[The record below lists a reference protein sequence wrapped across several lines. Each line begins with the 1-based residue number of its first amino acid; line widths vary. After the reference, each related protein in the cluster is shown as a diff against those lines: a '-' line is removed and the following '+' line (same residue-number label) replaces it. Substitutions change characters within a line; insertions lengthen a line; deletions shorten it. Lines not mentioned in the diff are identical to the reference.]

1 MGRQLIPQEGL
12 KVDGFTLGALLHRGG
27 FATIWEVTHPDHAGP
42 MVMKVPTILDGDDAP
57 TIVGFEVEQM
67 IAPRLTGP
75 HVARVI
81 ATGDF
86 AVMPYIVTE
95 RIAGG
100 SLLARFDGVPKPLD
114 EVIETAARIA
124 QAVHDLHRQH
134 VIHLDL
140 KPANVLQRETGEMV
154 LIDLGLARHDDLPDL
169 LAEEF
174 SIPMGTWPY
183 IAPEQFLRQ
192 RRDPRSDLFALGAM
206 AYELATGVKPF
217 GEPARL
223 RQVRRRLW
231 SDPDPPRRLRPELPE
246 WFQEIVLR
254 ALEVDPA
261 RRYQSAAQMQFDLTH
276 PAQVAVTARGRK
288 TAVDGFGALFSRWR
302 RMRKV
307 TRFPD
312 PPASIAQTIASAPV
326 LMVAVDLAPEMEAL
340 AERLRIGVT
349 RMLTLEPDARVACVN
364 VLKVPRIG
372 IEQVR
377 DEQGNHLHVQRLV
390 QLKAWAEGLD
400 LPPER
405 ITATV
410 LEDPDPADALVAH
423 ARVLHAE
430 HIIIGARASGA
441 ARRFL
446 GSVSAKVVAEADC
459 SVTVIRLPTQAP
471 PGGDVP
477 EVPPAVA

>member
-1 MGRQLIPQEGL
+1 MVGQIIPREGL
-12 KVDGFTLGALLHRGG
+12 TVDGFVLGPLLHRGG
-27 FATIWEVTHPDHAGP
+27 FATIWEVTHPDHAEP

-67 IAPRLTGP
+67 IAPRLAGP

-86 AVMPYIVTE
+86 AVLPYIVTE
-95 RIAGG
+95 RIDGG
-100 SLLARFDGVPKPLD
+100 SLLARFDGAPKPVD

-140 KPANVLQRETGEMV
+140 KPANVLQRATGEMV
-154 LIDLGLARHDDLPDL
+154 LIDLGLARHDHLPDL

-174 SIPMGTWPY
+174 AIPMGTWPY
-183 IAPEQFLRQ
+183 IAPEQVLRE

-206 AYELATGVKPF
+206 AYEFATGVKPF
-217 GEPARL
+217 GEPASL

-231 SDPDPPRRLRPELPE
+231 TDPDPPRRLRPDLPE
-246 WFQEIVLR
+246 WLQEILLR

-261 RRYQSAAQMQFDLTH
+261 RRYQSAAQMQFDLTS

-288 TAVDGFGALFSRWR
+288 TRVDGYGAVFARWR
-302 RMRKV
+302 RMRRLA
-307 TRFPD
+307 RFPD
-312 PPASIAQTIASAPV
+312 PPDTIAQTIAKGTV

-340 AERLRIGVT
+340 ADRLRLSVQ
-349 RMLTLEPDARVACVN
+349 RMLTLEPEARVACVN
-364 VLKVPRIG
+364 VLRTPRIG
-372 IEQVR
+372 LEQAR
-377 DEQGNHLHVQRLV
+377 DAEGNHVHVQRLV

-400 LPPER
+400 LPPEKV
-405 ITATV
+405 TATV
-410 LEDPDPADALVAH
+410 LEDPDPAAALVAH
-423 ARVLHAE
+423 AGVLQAD
-430 HIIIGARASGA
+430 HILIGARASGA
-441 ARRFL
+441 TRRYL

-459 SVTVIRLPTQAP
+459 SVTVIRLRQPGAP
-471 PGGDVP
+471 DG
-477 EVPPAVA
+477 